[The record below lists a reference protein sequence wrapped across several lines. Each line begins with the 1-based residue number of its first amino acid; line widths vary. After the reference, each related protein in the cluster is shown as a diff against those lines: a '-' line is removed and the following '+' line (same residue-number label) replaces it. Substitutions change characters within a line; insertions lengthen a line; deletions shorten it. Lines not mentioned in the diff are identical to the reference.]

1 MRSETKILPR
11 GCLACWVPALP
22 ARTRTPPNTSA
33 RASAMDP
40 AAPSRWCR
48 PDPMLWCFARAR
60 GSSVGM
66 GAQGRSVGSGVELMD
81 VSLLDVDAKFGAK
94 RCQWVVYLEKIGL

>member
-1 MRSETKILPR
+1 
-11 GCLACWVPALP
+11 
-22 ARTRTPPNTSA
+22 
-33 RASAMDP
+33 
-40 AAPSRWCR
+40 
-48 PDPMLWCFARAR
+48 
-60 GSSVGM
+60 M